1 MLELED
7 ENKSMKEK
15 IEIVEEQKDRNQEI
29 KDKIA
34 NQNAVD
40 EQLVMQT
47 LKIQYAEI
55 DFKLKE
61 AQLEKEKISQ

>member
-34 NQNAVD
+34 N
-40 EQLVMQT
+40 
-47 LKIQYAEI
+47 
-55 DFKLKE
+55 
-61 AQLEKEKISQ
+61 